1 MFRYFL
7 CSVVIMSCIS
17 CNPKKEETKLVA
29 TKTMKEDSIPYDLL
43 NPDIVYHLPSYLKEI
58 SGISYYKKNKIA
70 CIQDERAIIYIYDIK
85 KKQVTSK
92 FDFGK
97 NNDYEDIALVDDTVY
112 ILRSDGII
120 LNVKNIDTK
129 RKIKTIKIKTP
140 LKKINDTE
148 GLVYDK
154 STNSLLIACKESPS
168 INTKELYKGFKAIYR
183 FDLNNDKF
191 IEKPKYLID
200 LSKLNDSNKN
210 GSVKKLFIETAKKLN
225 LTSGDNIFYPSGLA
239 IPPFDDETIYVIS
252 SIGKLLLIINRH
264 GKILDIIELDKNI
277 FNQPEGICFS
287 KDGNMFISN
296 EGKNGGGNI
305 IKFNLNT
312 DFYNIK

>member
-1 MFRYFL
+1 MFKYFL
-7 CSVVIMSCIS
+7 FSIVIISITS
-17 CNPKKEETKLVA
+17 CNPQKEEKKQIA
-29 TKTMKEDSIPYDLL
+29 GNREKEDSIPYDLM

-70 CIQDERAIIYIYDIK
+70 CIQDERAIIYIYDIQK
-85 KKQVTSK
+85 KKITSK

-112 ILRSDGII
+112 ILRSDGNIFK
-120 LNVKNIDTK
+120 VKNIDTK
-129 RKIKTIKIKTP
+129 RKIKTIEIETP

-191 IEKPKYLID
+191 IEKPEYLID
-200 LSKLNDSNKN
+200 LSKLYDNNN

-239 IPPFDDETIYVIS
+239 IPPFDDEKIYVIS
-252 SIGKLLLIINRH
+252 SIGKLLLIINRQ

-305 IKFNLNT
+305 VKFNLRT
-312 DFYNIK
+312 DSYNIK

>member
-1 MFRYFL
+1 MFKYFL
-7 CSVVIMSCIS
+7 FSIVIISITS
-17 CNPKKEETKLVA
+17 CNPQKEEKKQIMGSLG
-29 TKTMKEDSIPYDLL
+29 KEYHIPYNLKI
-43 NPDIVYHLPSYLKEI
+43 PDAVYHLPDYLKEI

-85 KKQVTSK
+85 KKEVVSK

-97 NNDYEDIALVDDTVY
+97 DNDYEDIALVDDTIY
-112 ILRSDGII
+112 ILRSDGNI
-120 LNVKNIDTK
+120 LKVKNIDKK
-129 RKIKTIKIKTP
+129 RKIKTIEIETP

-191 IEKPKYLID
+191 IEKPEYLID
-200 LSKLNDSNKN
+200 LSKLYDNNN

-239 IPPFDDETIYVIS
+239 IPPFDDEKIYVIS
-252 SIGKLLLIINRH
+252 SIGKLLLIINRQ

-305 IKFNLNT
+305 VKFNLRT
-312 DFYNIK
+312 DSYNIK